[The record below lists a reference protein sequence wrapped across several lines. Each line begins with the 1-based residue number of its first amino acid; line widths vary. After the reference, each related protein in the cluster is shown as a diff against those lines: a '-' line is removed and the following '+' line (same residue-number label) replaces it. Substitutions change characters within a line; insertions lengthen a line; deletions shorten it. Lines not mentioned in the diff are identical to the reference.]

1 MGLKKVQGLPT
12 TNEGLDKSLESMVIS
27 SLVLQAT
34 PAVDVEIPPVNSIA
48 IFINLTSG
56 KLAFKK
62 SDGSVIELGGAII

>member
-12 TNEGLDKSLESMVIS
+12 TNEGLDKSLESMILS

-34 PAVDVEIPPVNSIA
+34 PAVDVETPPVNSIA